1 MYKVCE
7 ELNGRLDVPVPN
19 MPEGSPAG
27 LLLPK
32 LLALVRRRTGAGAA
46 ETAARRGG
54 LGAINPMTPSWPQS
68 HAHLMDAYLRGLFA
82 LALDTDGGVRK
93 EVCSGIVSLLYRARR
108 SSRLTCAR

>member
-1 MYKVCE
+1 MYLALADAIAAETASADPNLTDGGLDAVYKVCE

-32 LLALVRRRTGAGAA
+32 LLALVSGATGAGAA

-54 LGAINPMTPSWPQS
+54 W
-68 HAHLMDAYLRGLFA
+68 
-82 LALDTDGGVRK
+82 
-93 EVCSGIVSLLYRARR
+93 AR
-108 SSRLTCAR
+108 ST